1 MRAWIVVLALACIGW
16 QPTAQGTERAADAA
30 LASELAQ
37 RTEAANALEADLLA
51 LIERAAESDRF
62 ELYRTYDR
70 LRGAWVQV
78 DLSQAMLAACRQ
90 SAQAE
95 EDAARTT
102 LRDQARFAL
111 WDLEEARA
119 QLAHDA
125 AGVSDSEH
133 ARIRHAIGA
142 LLTQARA
149 TEARVLADQCAYLG
163 CADAP

>member
-1 MRAWIVVLALACIGW
+1 MRACVVVLALACIAW
-16 QPTAQGTERAADAA
+16 QPAAQGTERAADAA

-37 RTEAANALEADLLA
+37 RTQAANALEVDLLA
-51 LIERAAESDRF
+51 LIERAAEAERF

-78 DLSQAMLAACRQ
+78 DLSRAMLAACRQ
-90 SAQAE
+90 SAQAQE
-95 EDAARTT
+95 GAARTT

-125 AGVSDSEH
+125 ASVTDSEH
-133 ARIRHAIGA
+133 ARIRDAIGA
-142 LLTQARA
+142 LLTQARE
-149 TEARVLADQCAYLG
+149 TEARVLADQCAYLR
-163 CADAP
+163 CNAP